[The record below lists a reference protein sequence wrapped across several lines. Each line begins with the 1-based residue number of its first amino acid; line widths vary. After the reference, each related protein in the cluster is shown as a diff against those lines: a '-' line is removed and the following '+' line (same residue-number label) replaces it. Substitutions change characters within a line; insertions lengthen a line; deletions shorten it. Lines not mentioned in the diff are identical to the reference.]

1 MFMKKKQESS
11 SELRDLL
18 YKYKNKELNIGDAY
32 RLKELLEEEKAKKER
47 EGDIN
52 ATILAGV
59 ILVGVIAFI
68 IYEKRIS
75 E

>member
-1 MFMKKKQESS
+1 LKM
-11 SELRDLL
+11 D
-18 YKYKNKELNIGDAY
+18 DAY

-68 IYEKRIS
+68 MYEKRKCK
-75 E
+75 